1 MVHNKSVKT
10 LSWILRIVA
19 ALILLQTLFFKFT
32 GAPESVY
39 IFSQMGQILPGAEP
53 FGRIGSG
60 ILELIA
66 SVLLLAPQTVAYG
79 ALLSLLTMSAAI
91 MSHLVKLGIALAA
104 VGDRGELFALALI
117 VFTCSVALL
126 FLHRAQIPI
135 FVSRRHA

>member
-1 MVHNKSVKT
+1 
-10 LSWILRIVA
+10 
-19 ALILLQTLFFKFT
+19 
-32 GAPESVY
+32 
-39 IFSQMGQILPGAEP
+39 MGQSLPGAEP